1 MWIKLWQ
8 FRLSLSVT
16 RATAQLSRCNGKE
29 PRELDKAEPEALSKP
44 SCGRET
50 QSPGVFPQPR
60 LIRKGWRCLGKKLDW
75 KSAPTRSFPYQEK
88 RQGSLRPSEM
98 ARKRCGWLSVIPLL
112 IVAERVVEGLQI
124 SRTNVGDTTPP
135 PERQGPRL
143 WLHVLTPHS
152 PVNCCEHGGSTQRRS
167 IFANDRCRKINLIS
181 ATYRY
186 HQSTECDKS
195 IGFTPIKSKV
205 SRLTLDFNRI

>member
-135 PERQGPRL
+135 PKDRDLDSGYMFSRRTVLLTAVSTGDPPRDAVFLRMIVAER
-143 WLHVLTPHS
+143 
-152 PVNCCEHGGSTQRRS
+152 
-167 IFANDRCRKINLIS
+167 
-181 ATYRY
+181 
-186 HQSTECDKS
+186 
-195 IGFTPIKSKV
+195 
-205 SRLTLDFNRI
+205 